1 MPGSIRA
8 GLKRRSRRLSAR
20 KLLGAPAV
28 ALALAACGEDGAAT
42 QASKDDA
49 RPQPPK
55 VTGNGIDRAFVT
67 EMVPHHQSAVDMAEL
82 AQRYGERPEIKQL
95 SQEIIAAQNAEI
107 EQLRGLDQRLAGAG
121 VAKRSLGMTA
131 HEMGTHMD
139 PAALRR
145 AEPFDRAFLDMMIP
159 HHEGAIAMAQIQL
172 ERGRNRTVKRLAGRI
187 VDAQTNEIALMHQWR
202 IQWFGVT
209 GHEHH

>member
-28 ALALAACGEDGAAT
+28 TLALAACGEEGTAT
-42 QASKDDA
+42 EASKDA
-49 RPQPPK
+49 TPQPPT

-67 EMVPHHQSAVDMAEL
+67 EMVPHHQSAVDMADL
-82 AQRYGERPEIKQL
+82 AQRYSERPEIKQL
-95 SQEIIAAQNAEI
+95 SQEIVAAQNAEI
-107 EQLRGLDQRLAGAG
+107 EQLRGLDQRLADAG

-145 AEPFDRAFLDMMIP
+145 ADPFDRAFLDMMIP
-159 HHEGAIAMAQIQL
+159 HHEGAIEMAQIQL
-172 ERGRNRTVKRLAGRI
+172 ERGRNRAVKRLAGRI

-209 GHEHH
+209 GHEHG

>member
-8 GLKRRSRRLSAR
+8 VRKRRSRRLSAR

-28 ALALAACGEDGAAT
+28 ALALAACGEEGTAS
-42 QASKDDA
+42 QAPKEVS
-49 RPQPPK
+49 PQPPK
-55 VTGNGIDRAFVT
+55 VTGNRIDRAFVT
-67 EMVPHHQSAVDMAEL
+67 EMVPHHQSAVEMAEL
-82 AQRYGERPEIKQL
+82 AQRYSQRPEIKQL
-95 SQEIIAAQNAEI
+95 SREIIAAQNAEI
-107 EQLRGLDQRLAGAG
+107 EQLRGLDQRLADAG
-121 VAKRSLGMTA
+121 VAKRSLGITA

-145 AEPFDRAFLDMMIP
+145 AEPFERAFLDMMIP
-159 HHEGAIAMAQIQL
+159 HHEGAIRMAQLEL

-187 VDAQTNEIALMHQWR
+187 VDAQRNEIALMHQWR

>member
-8 GLKRRSRRLSAR
+8 VRKRRSRRLSAR
-20 KLLGAPAV
+20 TLVGPLTV
-28 ALALAACGEDGAAT
+28 ALALAACGDQETEAPSEAT
-42 QASKDDA
+42 
-49 RPQPPK
+49 PQPPK
-55 VTGNGIDRAFVT
+55 VTGNRIDRAFVK
-67 EMVPHHQSAVDMAEL
+67 EMVPHHRSAVEMAKF
-82 AQRYGERPEIKQL
+82 AQRHGERRQIKQL
-95 SQEIIAAQNAEI
+95 AREIIAAQNAEI
-107 EQLRGLDQRLAGAG
+107 ERMRGLDQRLADAG
-121 VAKRSLGMTA
+121 VATRSLGMTA

-139 PAALRR
+139 PGALRR

-159 HHEGAIAMAQIQL
+159 HHEGAIRMAKLQL

-209 GHEHH
+209 GHEHG

>member
-1 MPGSIRA
+1 
-8 GLKRRSRRLSAR
+8 
-20 KLLGAPAV
+20 
-28 ALALAACGEDGAAT
+28 
-42 QASKDDA
+42 
-49 RPQPPK
+49 
-55 VTGNGIDRAFVT
+55 
-67 EMVPHHQSAVDMAEL
+67 
-82 AQRYGERPEIKQL
+82 
-95 SQEIIAAQNAEI
+95 
-107 EQLRGLDQRLAGAG
+107 
-121 VAKRSLGMTA
+121 MTA

-159 HHEGAIAMAQIQL
+159 HHEGAIQMAQIQL

-209 GHEHH
+209 GHEHHPRANGADRRPRRSLRRVELSCQLGLTA